1 MNPSFLAASPIES
14 DLASRAHAWFA
25 ARGIAWIA
33 LATAIGAAG
42 LGFVFYGVYL
52 EGAALGRP
60 SIGAFLAGG
69 VALIIAALIS
79 RAMPWLRADF
89 CEWRCLNPRNH
100 RLGLLPR
107 MPSRFASNAQRG
119 GHVGRAV
126 V

>member
-52 EGAALGRP
+52 EGAALVRP
-60 SIGAFLAGG
+60 SIG
-69 VALIIAALIS
+69 ALIS

>member
-1 MNPSFLAASPIES
+1 MQMLATIMISFLELWEAEGRLLRASVI
-14 DLASRAHAWFA
+14 AT

-33 LATAIGAAG
+33 LATAIGAVG

-79 RAMPWLRADF
+79 RAMPWLRV
-89 CEWRCLNPRNH
+89 RRN
-100 RLGLLPR
+100 
-107 MPSRFASNAQRG
+107 
-119 GHVGRAV
+119 
-126 V
+126 